1 MTTREQKAIEICRR
15 LVSEI
20 AAVAPPGASLDDLAW
35 ADAAGPADRFIT
47 ELHRWEEDGDK
58 ARLPKLR
65 QLYGDAVAAWQD
77 AGSQAA

>member
-47 ELHRWEEDGDK
+47 ELHRWEDDGAK
-58 ARLPKLR
+58 SRLPTLR
-65 QLYGDAVAAWQD
+65 RLYNEAVDAWRAVAR
-77 AGSQAA
+77 AA